1 MGVVLIKIKIGPQLE
16 QSQKLVMTPQ
26 LQQAIQILQFTS
38 LELEEY
44 INEQLEKN
52 PVLEKIEEADE
63 SEYMLNIESEKNRI
77 KEINWKE
84 YTEDFNNFEYTRG
97 IYYNE
102 DNEFS
107 FENIVSKEI
116 TLQEHLLFQYNLI
129 MSDREHTKIGEY
141 IINSIDDRG
150 YLMATVEEIAACF
163 NEEQSVIENILQIIQ
178 TLDPPGVGAR
188 TLEECLLIQL
198 CLLDIK
204 DRKIYTLIEK
214 HLSDIAS
221 NRYPHIAKQLGVTP
235 KKVQNYC
242 DFIKTLEPRPGRSF
256 AHNRNRYIIP
266 DVIVRKI
273 GKEYIILDNDHRG
286 TGLVIRND
294 YKKMMASGDE
304 NSDVNKFLNAQFN
317 SAVWLIKSVEQR
329 KRTIHNVCST
339 IVKKQISFFENG
351 KKNLKPM
358 TLKEVADEIG
368 AHESTVSRATNG
380 KYMDTHFGIF
390 ELKYFFTGG
399 FRKDSGEEISARGI
413 KTFIQDIVNKED
425 CKKPLSDEKIANKL
439 KSEGIDISRRT
450 VAKYRDELGILSSS
464 KRKRY

>member
-1 MGVVLIKIKIGPQLE
+1 MVLIKIKIGPQLE

-214 HLSDIAS
+214 HLFDIAS

>member
-1 MGVVLIKIKIGPQLE
+1 MVLIKIKIGPQLE

-129 MSDREHTKIGEY
+129 ISDREHTKIGEY

-150 YLMATVEEIAACF
+150 YLMATVEEIAAYF

-368 AHESTVSRATNG
+368 VHESTVSRATNG
-380 KYMDTHFGIF
+380 KYMNTPFGMF
-390 ELKYFFTGG
+390 ELKYFFSGGLTGN
-399 FRKDSGEEISARGI
+399 SGEKISTESVKIFI
-413 KTFIQDIVNKED
+413 KDIVNKED
-425 CKKPLSDEKIANKL
+425 CKRALSDEKRVNKL

>member
-52 PVLEKIEEADE
+52 PVLEKTEETDE

-97 IYYNE
+97 TYYNE

-150 YLMATVEEIAACF
+150 YLMATIEEIAACF

-178 TLDPPGVGAR
+178 TFDPPGVGAR

-198 CLLDIK
+198 HLLDIRDK
-204 DRKIYTLIEK
+204 KIYTLIEK
-214 HLSDIAS
+214 HLSDIAL
-221 NRYPHIAKQLGVTP
+221 NRYPHIAKQLGVTS

-242 DFIKTLEPRPGRSF
+242 DFIKTLEPRPGRNF
-256 AHNRNRYIIP
+256 ARSENKYIVP
-266 DVIVRKI
+266 DVIVSRV
-273 GKEYIILDNDHRG
+273 GGEYIPISNNYSSP
-286 TGLVIRND
+286 GLIIRDD
-294 YKKMMASGDE
+294 YRKLMASNDK
-304 NSDVNKFLNAQFN
+304 NSDVGKFLNTQFN
-317 SAVWLIKSVEQR
+317 SAVWLIRSVEQR
-329 KRTIHNVCST
+329 KETIYKVCEA
-339 IVKKQISFFENG
+339 IIKKQIAFFKNG
-351 KKNLKPM
+351 KKHLRPM
-358 TLKEVADEIG
+358 TLKEVADEVGI
-368 AHESTVSRATNG
+368 HESTVSRATNG
-380 KYMDTHFGIF
+380 KYMETPFGIF
-390 ELKYFFTGG
+390 ELKYFFSSGVE
-399 FRKDSGEEISARGI
+399 KDSGEGISSESI
-413 KTFIQDIVNKED
+413 KVYIRDIIGKED
-425 CKKPLSDEKIANKL
+425 CKKPLSDEKIADGL
-439 KSEGIDISRRT
+439 KNGGINISRRT
-450 VAKYRDELGILSSS
+450 IAKYRGELGILPSQ

>member
-1 MGVVLIKIKIGPQLE
+1 MVLIKIKIGPQLE

-129 MSDREHTKIGEY
+129 ISDREHTKIGEY

-150 YLMATVEEIAACF
+150 YLMATVEEIAAYF

-294 YKKMMASGDE
+294 YKEMIASGDE

-368 AHESTVSRATNG
+368 VHESTVSRATNG
-380 KYMDTHFGIF
+380 KYMYTPFGMF
-390 ELKYFFTGG
+390 ELKYFFSGG
-399 FRKDSGEEISARGI
+399 LAGNSGEKISTESVKIFI
-413 KTFIQDIVNKED
+413 KDIVNKED
-425 CKKPLSDEKIANKL
+425 CKRPLSDEKIVNKL